1 MSWWHFPPETKEIQ
15 LDEKWSFV
23 YKKQKNCAA
32 NDDVCG
38 DNWDHV
44 AYDPEHKLVIAVVP
58 GKRTLANTDKLVSE
72 MKARTGGRMLDLISS
87 DEYKP
92 YTTAILNHYGDKV
105 QPERK
110 GSVGR
115 QPKPIMVPSTG
126 LNYVVVHKTRKNG
139 RVTKIEPKIIFGDE
153 RDIAEALATSSVS
166 RCINTSFIERYN
178 GTDRHQNGRKAR
190 STYEFSKNW
199 GIHNWFTYFVTYT
212 YNFCWPVRTLRQKN
226 QSGKY
231 EKRTPA
237 MAAKLTDHIWT
248 LEEWLSMPA
257 VQR

>member
-1 MSWWHFPPETKEIQ
+1 MTKEIQ
-15 LDEKWSFV
+15 LDEKWGFV
-23 YKKQKNCAA
+23 YKKQKNCA
-32 NDDVCG
+32 NDDKFCG

-58 GKRTLANTDKLVSE
+58 GKRTLENTNKLVAE
-72 MKARTGGRMLDLISS
+72 MKKRTGGKQLDLIAS

-92 YTTAILNHYGDKV
+92 YKTAILQHYGDAI

-110 GSVGR
+110 GAVGR
-115 QPKPIMVPSTG
+115 LPKPVMIPSKG
-126 LNYVVVHKTRKNG
+126 LNYVVVHKTRQNG
-139 RVTKIEPKIIFGDE
+139 KVTSIEPKIIFGTE
-153 RDIAEALATSSVS
+153 TDIAEALAASKVS

-190 STYEFSKNW
+190 ATYEFSKDW
-199 GIHNWFTYFVTYT
+199 ETHNLFTYFICYS

-226 QSGKY
+226 TEGKY
-231 EKRTPA
+231 KKRTPA
-237 MAAKLTDHIWT
+237 MAAKLTDHVWS